1 MTHETY
7 TFSLL
12 YFSLLEHKPS
22 RKRERKT
29 STSSTASAASKK
41 SKKFEV
47 STAEVKPEA
56 TILENLPG
64 YGGPPHGPPGGSGST
79 SSSLRNLMPPPPDHK
94 LEAQEEQPQHQ
105 PQTQSHNYHNEDEF
119 QVKIG
124 ATLYGNLDIFLLDRF
139 YVKLILTSRCSE
151 IGILIAFYLCSSEA
165 SLTDKMAVTKIQN
178 LLQLI

>member
-119 QVKIG
+119 QVKIH
-124 ATLYGNLDIFLLDRF
+124 ATQFGNLDFLLDRF
-139 YVKLILTSRCSE
+139 YVKLILTSTDSD
-151 IGILIAFYLCSSEA
+151 IGILIDL
-165 SLTDKMAVTKIQN
+165 
-178 LLQLI
+178 